1 MIVAD
6 IPVSLLD
13 AALKL
18 PDEVRAAFADRLYE
32 SLDESNKT
40 DSESAWSDEI
50 QRRID
55 ELRSGKEKALPLDE
69 AWKVILD
76 DSDGGDAD

>member
-6 IPVSLLD
+6 IPASLLD

-18 PDEVRAAFADRLYE
+18 PDEAREAFADRLYD
-32 SLDESNKT
+32 SLDESNRA
-40 DSESAWSDEI
+40 DIESAWSDEI
-50 QRRID
+50 QRRIE
-55 ELRSGKEKALPLDE
+55 ELNSGKEKALPLDE

-76 DSDGGDAD
+76 DSDAGDAD